1 MTIESTAPLLEIH
14 NVSKHYG
21 DYQALSKIDLNIHQG
36 EIVTLIGPNGSGK
49 TTLVR
54 IALGLLESDA
64 GKVKRKKNL
73 KIGYV
78 PQQIHIDATLPL
90 NVSRFLT
97 IRKRHRP
104 VLAPLSEIA
113 EEVGIAGLLD
123 KQLNSLSG
131 GELRRVL
138 LARALLQ
145 KPEFL
150 VLDEPSA
157 GVDVSGQA
165 ELYKLIHNIRDLH
178 HCGILLVSHD
188 LHFVMAA
195 TDRVVCLNHH
205 ICCDGRP
212 ETVSQHPDYLSLFGP
227 QTNLAIYAHHHNHS
241 HELSGEVQPTA
252 DSNS

>member
-1 MTIESTAPLLEIH
+1 MTDKDSSPLLEIS
-14 NVSKHYG
+14 NVSKRFDDH
-21 DYQALSKIDLNIHQG
+21 QALSGIDLQIRRG

-54 IALGLLESDA
+54 IALGLLGPD
-64 GKVKRKKNL
+64 GGRVKRLKNL

-90 NVSRFLT
+90 RVSRFLA
-97 IRKRHRP
+97 IGKQGSKLP
-104 VLAPLSEIA
+104 VALSRIA
-113 EEVGIAGLLD
+113 EEVGITGLLD
-123 KQLNSLSG
+123 KQLNNLSG

-138 LARALLQ
+138 LGRALLQ
-145 KPEFL
+145 NPDFL

-157 GVDVSGQA
+157 GVDVSGQS
-165 ELYKLIHNIRDLH
+165 ELYNLIRNIRDQH
-178 HCGILLVSHD
+178 NCGILLVSHD

-205 ICCDGRP
+205 ICCDGQP
-212 ETVSQHPDYLSLFGP
+212 ETVSRHPEYLSLFGP

-241 HELSGEVQPTA
+241 HELSGEIHPER
-252 DSNS
+252 DSSS

>member
-1 MTIESTAPLLEIH
+1 MADKDVPPLLEI
-14 NVSKHYG
+14 NKVSKRFDDH
-21 DYQALSKIDLNIHQG
+21 QALSGVDLKIHRG

-54 IALGLLESDA
+54 IALGLLRPD
-64 GKVKRKKNL
+64 GGRVKRLKNL

-78 PQQIHIDATLPL
+78 PQLIHIDATLPL
-90 NVSRFLT
+90 RVSRFLT
-97 IRKRHRP
+97 IGRRHRQML
-104 VLAPLSEIA
+104 VPLSRVT

-123 KQLNSLSG
+123 KQLNNLSG

-138 LARALLQ
+138 LGRALLQ
-145 KPEFL
+145 NPDFL

-157 GVDVSGQA
+157 GVDVSGQS
-165 ELYKLIHNIRDLH
+165 ELYKLIRDIRDH
-178 HCGILLVSHD
+178 HNCGILLVSHD

-205 ICCDGRP
+205 ICCDGQP
-212 ETVSQHPDYLSLFGP
+212 EVVSRHPEYLSLFGP

-241 HELSGEVQPTA
+241 HELSGEVHPEP
-252 DSNS
+252 DSD

>member
-1 MTIESTAPLLEIH
+1 MTNKNTAPLLEIH
-14 NVSKHYG
+14 RVCKNYG
-21 DYQALSKIDLNIHQG
+21 DHQALSNVDLKIHRG

-54 IALGLLESDA
+54 IALGLLETDS
-64 GKVKRKKNL
+64 GKVEHLKNL

-90 NVSRFLT
+90 TVSRFLT
-97 IRKRHRP
+97 IGKRRSL
-104 VLAPLSEIA
+104 VLAPLSEVTK
-113 EEVGIAGLLD
+113 EVGIAGLLD

-165 ELYKLIHNIRDLH
+165 ELYNLIRNIRDLH
-178 HCGILLVSHD
+178 DCGILLVSHD

-212 ETVSQHPDYLSLFGP
+212 ETVSKHPDYLSLFGP
-227 QTNLAIYAHHHNHS
+227 QTNMAIYAHHHNHS
-241 HELSGEVQPTA
+241 HELSGEVQPAT
-252 DSNS
+252 DSIP